1 MSRGAANRSNGLLKP
16 AHQKR
21 KVDTT
26 DEFRL
31 ERNSCLVLN
40 FSTCVPSVTNI
51 VQQNLIQEQ
60 TASLTASST
69 PLISILLGVSFNV
82 ELS

>member
-1 MSRGAANRSNGLLKP
+1 
-16 AHQKR
+16 
-21 KVDTT
+21 
-26 DEFRL
+26 
-31 ERNSCLVLN
+31 
-40 FSTCVPSVTNI
+40 